1 MGHMD
6 KETGCKIAAEGRVAQ
21 KRRKRAEKRIYE
33 AREERRGVST
43 TKGPAGE
50 DAGGRKRGR
59 RERGENRVGEAPKL
73 ELIGGGRIAGTNA
86 EGRPQ
91 RKRPSGDV
99 TLIPPGRAYKMAA
112 GVPFLPCYSYGVGFR
127 LSRSL
132 CLRGVCMRGRLPW
145 RRRGGVRKSMHLGR
159 EL

>member
-1 MGHMD
+1 MD
-6 KETGCKIAAEGRVAQ
+6 KDIWTKKQDVRLLRKGESSG

-33 AREERRGVST
+33 ARETRDFDDG
-43 TKGPAGE
+43 
-50 DAGGRKRGR
+50 GR
-59 RERGENRVGEAPKL
+59 REGEGGRGGEGENRVGEAPKL

-132 CLRGVCMRGRLPW
+132 CLRGVYVCANIPW
-145 RRRGGVRKSMHLGR
+145 AAAEAV
-159 EL
+159 

>member
-1 MGHMD
+1 MRP
-6 KETGCKIAAEGRVAQ
+6 ERAEGRVE
-21 KRRKRAEKRIYE
+21 RKEREAEKRVRGEETGPLDEGRRILD
-33 AREERRGVST
+33 EER
-43 TKGPAGE
+43 
-50 DAGGRKRGR
+50 
-59 RERGENRVGEAPKL
+59 ENRVGEAPKL

-132 CLRGVCMRGRLPW
+132 CLTGVCMRGYGAAAVALAARA
-145 RRRGGVRKSMHLGR
+145 V
-159 EL
+159 

>member
-1 MGHMD
+1 M
-6 KETGCKIAAEGRVAQ
+6 
-21 KRRKRAEKRIYE
+21 
-33 AREERRGVST
+33 
-43 TKGPAGE
+43 
-50 DAGGRKRGR
+50 
-59 RERGENRVGEAPKL
+59 

-132 CLRGVCMRGRLPW
+132 CLRGVCMRGRLPA
-145 RRRGGVRKSMHLGR
+145 RRCEEIDAPWKRTMRLRVSSRIISLASEPRRDDDRMAGWLDG
-159 EL
+159 

>member
-6 KETGCKIAAEGRVAQ
+6 KGAGCKIGARKGELSGKKEKRKSVYELQGDEPLDEGR
-21 KRRKRAEKRIYE
+21 RILD
-33 AREERRGVST
+33 EER
-43 TKGPAGE
+43 
-50 DAGGRKRGR
+50 
-59 RERGENRVGEAPKL
+59 ENRVGEAPKL

-132 CLRGVCMRGRLPW
+132 CLTGVVCMRGYGAAAVASARA
-145 RRRGGVRKSMHLGR
+145 V
-159 EL
+159 

>member
-1 MGHMD
+1 LSG
-6 KETGCKIAAEGRVAQ
+6 KK
-21 KRRKRAEKRIYE
+21 EKRKSVYE
-33 AREERRGVST
+33 ARRLFD
-43 TKGPAGE
+43 K
-50 DAGGRKRGR
+50 GR
-59 RERGENRVGEAPKL
+59 RILDEKRENRVGEAPKL
-73 ELIGGGRIAGTNA
+73 ELIGGGRIAGTNV

-132 CLRGVCMRGRLPW
+132 CLTGVVCMRGYGAAAVASART
-145 RRRGGVRKSMHLGR
+145 V
-159 EL
+159 

>member
-1 MGHMD
+1 MRDIPPRQGAMGHMD
-6 KETGCKIAAEGRVAQ
+6 KGAGCKTGARKGELSGKKEKRKSVYEA
-21 KRRKRAEKRIYE
+21 KRRAPRRGKKDPR
-33 AREERRGVST
+33 REER
-43 TKGPAGE
+43 
-50 DAGGRKRGR
+50 
-59 RERGENRVGEAPKL
+59 ENRVGEAPKL

-132 CLRGVCMRGRLPW
+132 CLTGVVCMRGYGAAAVASARA
-145 RRRGGVRKSMHLGR
+145 V
-159 EL
+159 